1 MLPSFKATKRRHLK
15 LVSHWRVRDVWGW
28 KELEVAKTTVAP
40 RAGKKGRGLK
50 PKVGA
55 GEPPYSVRSG
65 ALRSA
70 PGSRCP
76 VRHPD
81 SCTLLY
87 VHPGLVPSQSHTRTY
102 KAAHPV
108 ISSTPL
114 VKAISWI
121 SQVQRSRL
129 QPLQRYAGTQDT
141 IGLPKRCNRI
151 PRADELSREPHRP
164 LCQRGKHTL
173 Q

>member
-1 MLPSFKATKRRHLK
+1 M
-15 LVSHWRVRDVWGW
+15 
-28 KELEVAKTTVAP
+28 AKTTVAP

-65 ALRSA
+65 ALSSA
-70 PGSRCP
+70 SITMPSKASR
-76 VRHPD
+76 
-81 SCTLLY
+81 LLH

-151 PRADELSREPHRP
+151 PRAEELSGEPHRP
-164 LCQRGKHTL
+164 ECQRGKHTL